1 MEEEKKVKTNA
12 CKDTESVISFY
23 LKNSEIVRW
32 TFIILAG
39 IVLLAGLIMAE
50 ESDGISFIVG
60 IIVGLVLIGESIIMQ
75 NSFKWKAY
83 MLKNTYETNLNTKK

>member
-1 MEEEKKVKTNA
+1 MEEEKNVKTNA

-23 LKNSEIVRW
+23 LKYSEIVKW
-32 TFIILAG
+32 AFIIIAG
-39 IVLLAGLIMAE
+39 IVLLSGLIMAE
-50 ESDGISFIVG
+50 DSDGISFIVG

>member
-1 MEEEKKVKTNA
+1 MEDRKVVKTDA

-23 LKNSEIVRW
+23 LKYSEIVKW
-32 TFIILAG
+32 AFIIIAG
-39 IVLLAGLIMAE
+39 LVLLSGLIMAE

-60 IIVGLVLIGESIIMQ
+60 LIVGALLIGESIIMQ

-83 MLKNTYETNLNTKK
+83 MLKNTYETNLKTKK

>member
-1 MEEEKKVKTNA
+1 MEDEKVVKTDA

-23 LKNSEIVRW
+23 LKYSEIVKW
-32 TFIILAG
+32 AFIIIAG
-39 IVLLAGLIMAE
+39 IVFLAGLIMAE
-50 ESDGISFIVG
+50 DSDGMSFVFG
-60 IIVGLVLIGESIIMQ
+60 IIVGLILLGESIIIQ